1 MSSFSATA
9 IAHPNI
15 ALIKYWGNR
24 DHAIRLPSNGS
35 ISMTLGDLNTQT
47 TVTFKSSLGSDEL
60 TLNGAP
66 TSGSGLSRVSDHL
79 DVIRTLADLSFKAQ
93 VVSNSNFPM
102 GAGIASSASGFA
114 ALTLSA
120 CSAAGLDLAP
130 QELSRI
136 SRLGSGSAC
145 RSIFGGYVE
154 WSRGENDLDSFA
166 YPLVDREYWMLIDL
180 IAVVEKEHKSTGSS
194 QGHQLADSSP
204 LQVARVE
211 DTERRLHVC
220 REAILGRDFP
230 SLANIAEE
238 DSNMM
243 HAVMMTSSPSLLY
256 WRPATLAI
264 MQSVMNWR
272 SDGLDVFY
280 TIDAGANVHCICS
293 PDVED
298 EIKDLLIEIPGVQEV
313 IRAPVGGD
321 ATLH

>member
-24 DHAIRLPSNGS
+24 DHALRLPSNGS
-35 ISMTLGDLNTQT
+35 ISITLGDLDTQT
-47 TVTFKSSLGSDEL
+47 TVTFKSSLGLDEL
-60 TLNGAP
+60 TLNGVSI
-66 TSGSGLSRVSDHL
+66 SGPGLSRVSDHL
-79 DVIRTLADLSFKAQ
+79 NVIRKLTDISFKAR
-93 VVSNSNFPM
+93 VVSESNFPM

-114 ALTLSA
+114 ALTLAA
-120 CSAAGLDLAP
+120 CSAAGLNLTP

-154 WSRGENDLDSFA
+154 WSRGENDLESFA
-166 YPLVDREYWMLIDL
+166 HPLVDREYWMLIDL
-180 IAVVEKEHKSTGSS
+180 IAVVEKEHKSIGSS
-194 QGHQLADSSP
+194 HGHQLADSSP

-211 DTERRLHVC
+211 DTERRLHIC
-220 REAILGRDFP
+220 REAILGRDFS
-230 SLANIAEE
+230 SLASIAEE

-264 MQSVMNWR
+264 MHSVMNWR

-293 PDVED
+293 PDMED
-298 EIKDLLIEIPGVQEV
+298 EIKNLLIEIPGVQEI
-313 IRAPVGGD
+313 IRASVGDD
-321 ATLH
+321 AYLL